1 MTPSDHPDTP
11 SPVSPPPAALDV
23 PDEIVR
29 SIRIAAD
36 PETVFAIVS
45 EPGWFINDGTHREH
59 TVESDGRTARV
70 TDPVHGTFEIGIVEL
85 DAPHRAVF
93 RWLGGDAG
101 TLEDAP
107 QNTVTFTIVP
117 DDDGVVLTVTE
128 TGFASLDAD
137 AVDRRRRFEENS
149 AGWEEE
155 LTVARERARE
165 LRELQEQEHDTT
177 GRGR

>member
-1 MTPSDHPDTP
+1 M
-11 SPVSPPPAALDV
+11 
-23 PDEIVR
+23 
-29 SIRIAAD
+29 
-36 PETVFAIVS
+36 
-45 EPGWFINDGTHREH
+45 
-59 TVESDGRTARV
+59 
-70 TDPVHGTFEIGIVEL
+70 
-85 DAPHRAVF
+85 
-93 RWLGGDAG
+93 
-101 TLEDAP
+101 
-107 QNTVTFTIVP
+107 P